1 MPRSAN
7 LKRLAEAKEY
17 RNGKTHIDQLLT
29 TQAKDAVFR
38 RVPKRENIQPTPIH
52 DFGDPK
58 YRNMLVNV
66 VAELNATL
74 EPTYDEKT
82 GLSGDNAVAGNFD
95 RVLTDMGHGMTPKGH
110 QPDQNAELRR
120 EMGLAVEP
128 DEAMKQRAIAYYRLL
143 YKRRVNVESLRITDG
158 PSSGP
163 KFMVTDRADKL
174 KLIEPWFNA
183 ERYIMEPLAKGSTEH
198 LYKLAREGYV
208 FSGVSGTRTQQELK
222 EKKRRTYG
230 PFECYYKEKDDSYP
244 EYADKTSPA
253 DERFSAGRL
262 RLFDGIAMHPNVHLA
277 KYVKPHDEY
286 FNRRYPFTFKHR
298 GPDVRAAKV
307 NRVKRAVEAKG
318 GVFKLICFDMTQFD
332 FTFSEELH
340 ALEEY
345 VTAECYDKPVAAFRK
360 VARSSPLLRVAD
372 EYERDKYDIKCFI
385 SKSFDQVFDAAGP
398 LKSGSADTSTKGKGG
413 CGAHVN
419 EVLHRLAPETMRQA
433 PEAWLEHDLTYVND
447 IVYAIIDGDDHV
459 IFGRADLV
467 DKYTTICAK
476 EELWFRA
483 SPNGDS
489 VAAGQLYIERNGVV
503 EVVPNISSFFEK
515 TFACERD
522 WRSPLRIS
530 GFSAGLHDK
539 MEYYRSAP
547 SFGQALEILDRH
559 HSDAY
564 GFSFSEYV
572 RSLPEVATPIAALLK
587 ERPELIYYRIDPADV
602 PLEVFEG
609 MFVSKPYTKEDLAY
623 PFTGE
628 YIEYDELVEY
638 ERSMMRTLDLDL
650 KRINK
655 FISNDDIF
663 LALNGVKND

>member
-1 MPRSAN
+1 MSTK
-7 LKRLAEAKEY
+7 LEERLTEAREY
-17 RNGKTHIDQLLT
+17 RNGRTHIDMMLT
-29 TQAKDAVFR
+29 PVAKEAVFR

-58 YRNMLVNV
+58 YRNMLVSV
-66 VAELNATL
+66 VDELNETL
-74 EPTYDEKT
+74 EPSYDETT
-82 GLSGDNAVAGNFD
+82 GLSGSNAVAGNFN

-110 QPDQNAELRR
+110 QPDQNENLRA
-120 EMGLAVEP
+120 EMGLVTEPSQEMVE
-128 DEAMKQRAIAYYRLL
+128 RARAYYRRL
-143 YKRRVNVESLRITDG
+143 YERRVNVESLRITDG

-174 KLIEPWFNA
+174 RLIEPWFNA
-183 ERYIMEPLAKGSTEH
+183 ERYIMDPLAQQNTDH
-198 LYKLAREGYV
+198 LLRLAKEGYV

-230 PFECYYKEKDDSYP
+230 PFECYFGVKDESYP
-244 EYADKTSPA
+244 EYADKVCHV

-262 RLFDGIAMHPNVHLA
+262 RLFDGIGMHPNVHLA

-286 FNRRYPFTFKHR
+286 FNRRFPYVFKHR

-307 NRVKRAVEAKG
+307 NRIKRAVEARGKK
-318 GVFKLICFDMTQFD
+318 FKLICFDMTQFD
-332 FTFSEELH
+332 FTFSEHLH
-340 ALEEY
+340 AAEEY
-345 VTAECYDKPVAAFRK
+345 VTSEFYDEAVGAFRK
-360 VARSSPLLRVAD
+360 VARSAPLLRVTD
-372 EYERDKYDIKCFI
+372 EFEREKYDVKCFI
-385 SKSFDQVFDAAGP
+385 SKSYDDVFAPAGP

-419 EVLHRLAPETMRQA
+419 EVLFRMAPDVMTSD
-433 PEAWLEHDLTYVND
+433 PYAWLEHDIRYVD
-447 IVYAIIDGDDHV
+447 KLVYAIIDGDDHV
-459 IFGRADLV
+459 IFGDAELV
-467 DKYTTICAK
+467 DRYTEICAT

-483 SPNGDS
+483 APNGDS
-489 VAAGQLYIERNGVV
+489 VAAGQLYIERNGQV

-539 MEYYRSAP
+539 MEYYRAAP

-559 HSDAY
+559 HKDTY

-609 MFVSKPYTKEDLAY
+609 MFVSKPYTKDDLAY
-623 PFTGE
+623 PYRGE

-638 ERSMMRTLDLDL
+638 ERTMMRALDLDIR
-650 KRINK
+650 RINK
-655 FISNDDIF
+655 FISNDDVF
-663 LALNGVKND
+663 LALNGVQND